1 MPRIAIPK
9 REDAP
14 AESKAILDNVDKMLG
29 FVPNL
34 HRLMSISPNALS
46 GWATLMRSLA
56 KALDVKTR
64 DGIALAVSRRTGAT
78 IAWPRTVSSRAS
90 WLKSRRTKSS

>member
-14 AESKAILDNVDKMLG
+14 VESELILDNIDKMLG

-34 HRLMSISPNALS
+34 HRLMSISPNVLS
-46 GWATLMRSLA
+46 GWATLMGSLA
-56 KALDVKTR
+56 KTLDVKTR
-64 DGIALAVSRRTGAT
+64 DGIA
-78 IAWPRTVSSRAS
+78 RAS
-90 WLKSRRTKSS
+90 WPKSR